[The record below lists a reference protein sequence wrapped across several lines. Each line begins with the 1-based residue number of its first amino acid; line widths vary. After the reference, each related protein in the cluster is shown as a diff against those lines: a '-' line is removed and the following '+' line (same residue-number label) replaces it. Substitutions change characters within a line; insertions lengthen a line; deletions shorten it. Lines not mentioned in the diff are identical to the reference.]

1 MVGEIA
7 EALLRLGGSAHRD
20 QVIACLWANRSGG
33 GPMDLKLRARAV
45 AVFDAH
51 SRAGL
56 GGPRSLFRRPFGP
69 GLNRW
74 ALTPDA
80 EAFLRTGGVAR
91 PSKPE
96 PGSRARI

>member
-20 QVIACLWANRSGG
+20 QVIACLWANRAGRGG
-33 GPMDLKLRARAV
+33 MDLKLRARAV

-51 SRAGL
+51 SRSGL
-56 GGPRSLFRRPFGP
+56 AGPRSLFRRPFGP

-74 ALTPDA
+74 ALTTEA
-80 EAFLRTGGVAR
+80 EVFLRTGGVSR
-91 PSKPE
+91 PAKPE
-96 PGSRARI
+96 ARI

>member
-1 MVGEIA
+1 
-7 EALLRLGGSAHRD
+7 
-20 QVIACLWANRSGG
+20 
-33 GPMDLKLRARAV
+33 MDLKLRARAV

-74 ALTPDA
+74 ALTTEA
-80 EAFLRTGGVAR
+80 EAFLRTGGVSR
-91 PSKPE
+91 PAKTE
-96 PGSRARI
+96 ARI

>member
-20 QVIACLWANRSGG
+20 QVIACLGANRSDHGAV
-33 GPMDLKLRARAV
+33 DLKLRARAV

-74 ALTPDA
+74 ALTTEA
-80 EAFLRTGGVAR
+80 EAFLRTGGAVRPAKAEAR
-91 PSKPE
+91 V
-96 PGSRARI
+96 